1 MKASPF
7 HVRFGKN
14 IGLLSTKDK
23 LVEIIING
31 NNTGVLMKLGTS
43 GEGYFVQKTY
53 VSTPLS
59 SIIYIQMNL
68 AVWFYITDLMR
79 SFVDP

>member
-1 MKASPF
+1 LQPDGSMKASPF

-53 VSTPLS
+53 VSTLVS
-59 SIIYIQMNL
+59 SIIKIKMKSPVGTNK
-68 AVWFYITDLMR
+68 TD
-79 SFVDP
+79 

>member
-23 LVEIIING
+23 LVEILING
-31 NNTGVLMKLGTS
+31 HQTSILMKLGTA
-43 GEGYFVQKTY
+43 GEAYFVEKTY
-53 VSTPLS
+53 VSE
-59 SIIYIQMNL
+59 NL
-68 AVWFYITDLMR
+68 DDVL
-79 SFVDP
+79 